1 MLMKSMVVAV
11 VLSAGLASAVVFA
24 DARESAE
31 LTKSQ
36 KQEAVE
42 ALAKTLEQT
51 YIFEDLGKRAASDLR
66 ASLKSGK
73 YDSFVGGEAFAKAIH
88 AQVNGIIKDAHF
100 HVQYNPQG
108 FSTDREANQVS
119 TDDAAAERE
128 MVRRTNAAFEKVER
142 LPGNVGYI
150 KFNMFFSLAD
160 AKRPAQSAMEF
171 VENTDALIFDLRDNG
186 GGEPETVQ
194 FICSYLFEGKPV
206 HLNSL
211 IWRDG
216 RKEEFWTIKDV
227 PGTRYLNKP
236 VYVLTSKNT
245 GSAAEEFA
253 YNLQQLKRA
262 TVIGGVTW
270 GGANPGAFVP
280 LGSHFMAFV
289 PNGRAENPYTKDN
302 WEGKGVKPDVEVD
315 PAKAINRAHRLAISE
330 QLKTVQ
336 GPPKQGLENLLKRL
350 EAEG

>member
-1 MLMKSMVVAV
+1 MKPRPVPLILIVS
-11 VLSAGLASAVVFA
+11 LASAVVFA
-24 DARESAE
+24 NTQSPSE
-31 LTKSQ
+31 LTKAQ
-36 KQEAVE
+36 KEEAVE
-42 ALAKTLEQT
+42 ALAKAMEQT
-51 YIFEDLGKRAASDLR
+51 YIFEALGKKAAGELR
-66 ASLKSGK
+66 SSLKSGK
-73 YDSFVGGEAFAKAIH
+73 YDSIGEGEAFASALH
-88 AQVNGIIKDAHF
+88 TQVNAIINDAHF
-100 HVQYNPQG
+100 RIQYNPKG
-108 FSTDREANQVS
+108 FSAQREAGQMSPDN
-119 TDDAAAERE
+119 AAAERE
-128 MVRRTNAAFEKVER
+128 MVRRTNAGFEKVER

-150 KFNMFFSLAD
+150 KFNMFFGLESS
-160 AKRPAQSAMEF
+160 KRPAQAAMEF
-171 VENTDALIFDLRDNG
+171 LADTDALVFDLRDNG
-186 GGEPETVQ
+186 GGDPATVQ
-194 FICSYLFEGKPV
+194 FICSYLFEEKPV

-216 RKEEFWTIKDV
+216 RKEEFWTLKDL
-227 PGTRYLNKP
+227 PGKRYLNKP

-262 TVIGGVTW
+262 TIIGGVTW
-270 GGANPGAFVP
+270 GGANPGDFLP

-315 PAKAINRAHRLAISE
+315 PAKAINRAHRLAVAE

-336 GPPKQGLENLLKRL
+336 GPAKQGLENLLKRL